1 MGWGRLDVV
10 SKLKDME
17 RERARSKIL
26 DSINL
31 EARQFQIPSKHAH
44 RKRTVACRSRYF
56 YFLGAAKN
64 DTLVI
69 GPGDGQKD
77 NRLEGSERRD
87 RRAEADR
94 GEWSDTEFCSF
105 HY

>member
-1 MGWGRLDVV
+1 MGRCSW
-10 SKLKDME
+10 
-17 RERARSKIL
+17 
-26 DSINL
+26 
-31 EARQFQIPSKHAH
+31 
-44 RKRTVACRSRYF
+44 YF

-64 DTLVI
+64 YSFVI
-69 GPGDGQKD
+69 GPGDEQKD
-77 NRLEGSERRD
+77 NRLEASERRD